1 MNKIQLAFIIKLLEQ
16 ISYRCKVPQHKKGY
30 MSNQTTDIILT
41 RETLAEFL
49 FL

>member
-16 ISYRCKVPQHKKGY
+16 INYKCKVPQHKKGY
-30 MSNQTTDIILT
+30 MSNQTTNIILI